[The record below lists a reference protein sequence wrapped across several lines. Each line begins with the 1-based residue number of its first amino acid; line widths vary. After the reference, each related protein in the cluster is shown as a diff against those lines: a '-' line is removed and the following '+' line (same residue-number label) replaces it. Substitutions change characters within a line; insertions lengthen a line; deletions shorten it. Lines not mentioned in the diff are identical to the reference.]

1 MSQATIFNRIRS
13 ALAVDTEN
21 DAARRTDIATRL
33 AVPPAH
39 PRPAFARL
47 SNAARDT
54 RLLRSFAAQ
63 GTEAVEIENLS
74 DLPQVVA
81 ALTRALGPATTLAVG
96 DEEKFAGLAWPAA
109 VAPQPWS
116 PDETLGDGTAALSH
130 ALAAVAETG
139 TLVLA
144 SGADNPASLAL
155 LPELHIVAV
164 DRATVVPAFEDAFGI
179 LAARYGTTRFPRS
192 VNLISGPSRTGD
204 IGGRI
209 VKGAHGPRRLAVV
222 LYGAATPASDPPSDY

>member
-1 MSQATIFNRIRS
+1 MSQTTIFDRIRS

-21 DAARRTDIATRL
+21 DAARRNAVAARL
-33 AVPPAH
+33 AKPPAH
-39 PRPAFARL
+39 PRPAFATL
-47 SNAARDT
+47 ANAGRKA
-54 RLLRSFAAQ
+54 RLLQCFAAQ
-63 GTEAVEIENLS
+63 GTEAIEIEDLS
-74 DLPQVVA
+74 ALPEAVA
-81 ALTRALGPATTLAVG
+81 ALVRPFGHAAPLAVG
-96 DEEKFAGLAWPAA
+96 DEDKFAGLSWPPA
-109 VAPQPWS
+109 VAPKPWS
-116 PDETLGDGTAALSH
+116 PDQTLGDGTAALSH

-144 SGADNPASLAL
+144 SGAANPASLAF

-164 DRATVVPAFEDAFGI
+164 DRATVVAGFEDAFGR
-179 LAARYGTTRFPRS
+179 LAARFGPTRFPRA

-222 LYGAATPASDPPSDY
+222 LYGAPAST